1 MAADSFASPDLQF
14 HSPEPARARGPLVK
28 IGDAI
33 ATVTLWLSASALLV
47 IVAIN
52 FANVVG
58 RYFFRSPISWAE
70 EAMLHLMIAAV
81 FLGAVSIAWQ
91 RRHIRIDA
99 FITLAPRRLGALLE
113 IFATLLS
120 IGVLTYLSYIAAGVA
135 SLMHQIEQRT
145 DALEIPMWLPHTIV
159 TASLCLIVLLMVLR
173 LLSLRR
179 LENAAPDER
188 SGLH

>member
-1 MAADSFASPDLQF
+1 MAADSFASSDLQL
-14 HSPEPARARGPLVK
+14 HSPEPAPRRGMLVK
-28 IGDAI
+28 IGDTIAI
-33 ATVTLWLSASALLV
+33 VTLWLSASALLV
-47 IVAIN
+47 IVALN

-58 RYFFRSPISWAE
+58 RYFLHSPISWAE

-99 FITLAPRRLGALLE
+99 FITLAPRRLGAMLE
-113 IFATLLS
+113 ILATLIT
-120 IGVLTYLSYIAAGVA
+120 IGVLIYLGYVAAGVA

-145 DALEIPMWLPHTIV
+145 DALEIPMWIPHTIV
-159 TASLCLIVLLMVLR
+159 ATSLLLIVLMMVLR

-179 LENAAPDER
+179 LEDAAPDER

>member
-1 MAADSFASPDLQF
+1 MPADTFATPELELRA
-14 HSPEPARARGPLVK
+14 PEPARPRTPLVK

-33 ATVTLWLSASALLV
+33 ATVTLWLSAIALLV
-47 IVAIN
+47 IVCIN

-58 RYFFRSPISWAE
+58 RYFLRSPISWAE

-99 FITLAPRRLGALLE
+99 FITLAPRRLGAMLE
-113 IFATLLS
+113 ILATLVTV
-120 IGVLTYLSYIAAGVA
+120 GVLSYLGYIAAGVA
-135 SLMHQIEQRT
+135 LLMQQIEQRT
-145 DALEIPMWLPHTIV
+145 DALEIPMWIPHTIV
-159 TASLCLIVLLMVLR
+159 AASLMLIVLMMVLR

-179 LENAAPDER
+179 LEDAAPDQR
-188 SGLH
+188 VDLH

>member
-1 MAADSFASPDLQF
+1 MAADNFAAPDLQL
-14 HSPEPARARGPLVK
+14 HAPEPGRPRGPLVR

-33 ATVTLWLSASALLV
+33 ATLTLWLAALALLV
-47 IVAIN
+47 IVCIN

-58 RYFFRSPISWAE
+58 RYFLHSPISWAE
-70 EAMLHLMIAAV
+70 EAMLHLMIASV

-99 FITLAPRRLGALLE
+99 FIMLAPRRAGALLE
-113 IFATLLS
+113 ILGTLIT
-120 IGVLTYLSYIAAGVA
+120 IGVLVYLGYVAVGVA

-145 DALEIPMWLPHTIV
+145 DALEIPMWIPHTV
-159 TASLCLIVLLMVLR
+159 VATSLTLIVLMMLLR

-179 LENAAPDER
+179 LEDAAPDER
-188 SGLH
+188 LGLH